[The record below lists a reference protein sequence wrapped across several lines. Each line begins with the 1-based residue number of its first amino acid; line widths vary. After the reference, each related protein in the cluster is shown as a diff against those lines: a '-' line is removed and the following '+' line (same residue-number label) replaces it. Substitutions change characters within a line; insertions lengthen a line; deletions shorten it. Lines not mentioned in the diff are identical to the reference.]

1 MQVFDETCTFFCICR
16 KFVVTL
22 QRKQNG
28 ITTIINWKYSILVLT
43 LAALLLS
50 GCKSRA
56 VEEAREV
63 ITVADSLRAKGQGY
77 TDSVAIAEAYNTL
90 EKWQYLYPT
99 DYVHACYHYGRLLRN
114 SDNPVAAMQVFI
126 NGTHSRTK
134 DYHILGRIYSNMGS
148 ISHLAGEYQLAYD
161 MYSRSADLFL
171 QNGDTLLYYYGLNN
185 LAVELAEQ
193 REETATE
200 YILSLIRLYED
211 HDLYVKSMETEA
223 ILMQNIDK
231 YSSAINIID
240 SAQVLGYSE
249 ILGYMIKARSYS
261 YLNQP
266 DSALYYV
273 NRVVPQ
279 TQNPAYLVDAYYI
292 LSNDDKTL
300 SSDSILTITS
310 IRADIQK
317 EWGLHQG
324 VYSQSVQLLEQDINR
339 TPDIKWLLAMLVT
352 ILLFGGLTYI
362 YVANKRKQRKLLS
375 QQVIE
380 LERKSQTEKQRHE
393 QMLQEHAE
401 YKDSVVSQ
409 IEQTCAVLYKSSH
422 LKDDLRWSNFDKMCD
437 VVNQQLCF
445 IANKLQTTYLLND
458 KEIRLCILI
467 LIGISNSK
475 QLADMICYGESG
487 IRNLKNRT
495 AKKLSTN
502 SIELRNKLL
511 KIAVGEYFPPMN
523 N

>member
-1 MQVFDETCTFFCICR
+1 M
-16 KFVVTL
+16 
-22 QRKQNG
+22 
-28 ITTIINWKYSILVLT
+28 VLT

-63 ITVADSLRAKGQGY
+63 IAVADSLRAEGQAY
-77 TDSVAIAEAYNTL
+77 TDSVVIAEAYNTL
-90 EKWQYLYPT
+90 EKWQYIYPT

-114 SDNPVAAMQVFI
+114 NDDPVAAMQVFI
-126 NGTHSRTK
+126 NGTHSSSK
-134 DYHILGRIYSNMGS
+134 DYHILGRVYSNMGS

-171 QNGDTLLYYYGLNN
+171 QNGDTLLYYYSLNN
-185 LAVELAEQ
+185 MAVELAEQ

-317 EWGLHQG
+317 EWGIGKGKL
-324 VYSQSVQLLEQDINR
+324 SQATQLLEQDLNKK
-339 TPDIKWLLAMLVT
+339 PDYRWLYA
-352 ILLFGGLTYI
+352 ILITLIIMGVCI
-362 YVANKRKQRKLLS
+362 YAYTSHKRRQHKLLS
-375 QQVIE
+375 QEVDDIRQ
-380 LERKSQTEKQRHE
+380 EKE
-393 QMLQEHAE
+393 SLQEIHNLIVQE
-401 YKDSVVSQ
+401 HNDYTGTLITQ
-409 IEQTCAVLYKSSH
+409 IQQNCIILRQSEDFPNNIYWKEFNTMSKIINDNFGLLVQKLHKIYH
-422 LKDDLRWSNFDKMCD
+422 LQER
-437 VVNQQLCF
+437 
-445 IANKLQTTYLLND
+445 
-458 KEIRLCILI
+458 EIRLCILV
-467 LIGISNSK
+467 LFDTFNSK
-475 QLADMICYGESG
+475 QQAKLLFYSESG
-487 IRNLKNRT
+487 IRNFKNRV
-495 AKKLSTN
+495 AKKLGTN
-502 SIELRNKLL
+502 STELRDFLINLAINEHSKC
-511 KIAVGEYFPPMN
+511 I
-523 N
+523 